1 MSIEIFKTEKQRKAD
16 GKKWNIISNN
26 WGITTKDIKY
36 QKGKWQRGIEEIY
49 ETIITEFPQI
59 NVRSQT
65 TDAGIPKDIH

>member
-1 MSIEIFKTEKQRKAD
+1 MSIEIFKAEKQRKAD
-16 GKKWNIISNN
+16 GRKWNIISKN

-36 QKGKWQRGIEEIY
+36 QKGKWQRGIEDIY
-49 ETIITEFPQI
+49 EAIITEFPQI